1 MFGNDLYLSSGES
14 YRARKCIQI
23 LDLRVPGVQDK
34 SVFMGHG
41 DLFFFALW
49 SSVL

>member
-14 YRARKCIQI
+14 YRARKRIQI

-41 DLFFFALW
+41 DLFFALW